1 MTDTDLYN
9 AREQLADVAKWLG
22 WQDECLAFGLVNSY
36 DALRL
41 YDYAQAHPELP
52 EMAEDWEPE
61 HRVEALGYAPLDLPE
76 ALKGRHVTETGAA
89 KAHEALSAS
98 RVLLDSVAFVATV
111 GDTQPVIDLIDAVM
125 PQPVIDLIDAVMHS

>member
-61 HRVEALGYAPLDLPE
+61 HRVEALGYDPLDLPE

-89 KAHEALSAS
+89 KARGIERFAGAVGLGGICCH
-98 RVLLDSVAFVATV
+98 RGRHATCHRS
-111 GDTQPVIDLIDAVM
+111 D
-125 PQPVIDLIDAVMHS
+125 

>member
-61 HRVEALGYAPLDLPE
+61 HRVEALGYDPLDLPE

-111 GDTQPVIDLIDAVM
+111 GDP
-125 PQPVIDLIDAVMHS
+125 

>member
-1 MTDTDLYN
+1 M
-9 AREQLADVAKWLG
+9 
-22 WQDECLAFGLVNSY
+22 
-36 DALRL
+36 
-41 YDYAQAHPELP
+41 ELH
-52 EMAEDWEPE
+52 DS
-61 HRVEALGYAPLDLPE
+61 L
-76 ALKGRHVTETGAA
+76 TGAA